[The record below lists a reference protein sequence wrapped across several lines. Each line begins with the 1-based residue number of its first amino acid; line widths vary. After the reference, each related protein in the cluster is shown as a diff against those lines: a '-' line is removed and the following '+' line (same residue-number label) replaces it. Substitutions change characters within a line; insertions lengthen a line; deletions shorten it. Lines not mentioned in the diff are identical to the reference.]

1 MFGLSGDGRNV
12 RARIDVDGLIEEWME
27 LGPRPISGKHVLALD
42 EYNLIALV
50 PGGIIVYHRVLLV
63 KVRANTGVLDAAEVL
78 DERAL
83 VKCLREAWR
92 ELHGLDLVL
101 LLEILDDQLAELA
114 LVRHG
119 ARKTNEK
126 GSSATV
132 RFGKFGG
139 QFPDLEVRIFLNADK
154 CLDVVFEINTP
165 SGASLAHDI
174 SGSRLLKQLMVLAEL
189 VVDIKLD
196 RLEVAIPHILAEHL
210 SVRDFADDLLFE
222 PHVED
227 LLDVIG

>member
-1 MFGLSGDGRNV
+1 M
-12 RARIDVDGLIEEWME
+12 
-27 LGPRPISGKHVLALD
+27 
-42 EYNLIALV
+42 
-50 PGGIIVYHRVLLV
+50 
-63 KVRANTGVLDAAEVL
+63 
-78 DERAL
+78 
-83 VKCLREAWR
+83 
-92 ELHGLDLVL
+92 L

-126 GSSATV
+126 RSSATV

-165 SGASLAHDI
+165 SGTSLAHDI

-210 SVRDFADDLLFE
+210 SVGDFADDLLFE